1 MTIIEK
7 TRRHIIKL
15 LIRSRD
21 GYTFTGFSEGEPIK
35 FYKQIKTGRY
45 FVGMRCGNFYYAE
58 PSLSCWC
65 LHMSRNLDW
74 SDERHGG
81 EPVEIGFQDWMHG
94 ILDNIHEQ
102 YVLLVNGNKK
112 AGE

>member
-45 FVGMRCGNFYYAE
+45 F
-58 PSLSCWC
+58 
-65 LHMSRNLDW
+65 
-74 SDERHGG
+74 
-81 EPVEIGFQDWMHG
+81 EIGRASCR
-94 ILDNIHEQ
+94 ER
-102 YVLLVNGNKK
+102 V
-112 AGE
+112 